1 MRGVNAVLRITAIAA
16 LALVALVGLGLATG
30 LVRVYGV
37 GNGALNAG
45 VVVGT
50 DSHNVGFEWR
60 GEPGFFVDAN

>member
-1 MRGVNAVLRITAIAA
+1 MVRTVQVTLA
-16 LALVALVGLGLATG
+16 ALVALTFLVSLGVATG

-50 DSHNVGFEWR
+50 DGHNVGYEWT
-60 GEPGFFVDAN
+60 GTPGWFTDAS